1 MFGLQFLEL
10 YVGRAIKEKDAVIL
24 LRNIKSTYGEIRKKH
39 KIQMNIVMGNSCL
52 LSMNSQA

>member
-10 YVGRAIKEKDAVIL
+10 YRGRAIKEKDAVIL

-39 KIQMNIVMGNSCL
+39 KIQMNIIMGN
-52 LSMNSQA
+52 